1 VNEVA
6 GLVAFAF
13 VGSVSPG
20 PNNAILWAS
29 GLSFGF
35 RRTVPHVAGTAV
47 GIGALVVAVAA
58 GIGALFEAA
67 PAAEIALKIA
77 GSAYL
82 LLIAYRLLG
91 TGGIGRADVSEP
103 FTVRQAVT
111 FQWVN
116 PKGWVF
122 AVAAVGTF
130 LPPGVPL
137 PVATGTLTGVLMAVV
152 VVSSAIW
159 AAGGAALG
167 RIVDGERSRRVVSV
181 TLAVLLVASVASI
194 WL

>member
-1 VNEVA
+1 V
-6 GLVAFAF
+6 
-13 VGSVSPG
+13 
-20 PNNAILWAS
+20 
-29 GLSFGF
+29 
-35 RRTVPHVAGTAV
+35 
-47 GIGALVVAVAA
+47 
-58 GIGALFEAA
+58 
-67 PAAEIALKIA
+67 PAAETALKIA

-103 FTVRQAVT
+103 FTLRQAVT

-130 LPPGVPL
+130 LPPGVPV
-137 PVATGTLTGVLMAVV
+137 PVATATLTGVLMAV

-181 TLAVLLVASVASI
+181 TPAVLLFASVALI